1 MFKKVKDFVS
11 AVQTKQ
17 VGILMTFL
25 MMFLGLVML
34 SWLFGYWSNG
44 LYGTKFEINSC
55 WQGLAGIVTGLGGLA
70 TMAAK
75 YYVDSKYN
83 SDEGVMPHATKGE
96 K

>member
-1 MFKKVKDFVS
+1 MEKIKSFIQ

-25 MMFLGLVML
+25 MTFLAIVMM
-34 SWLFGYWSNG
+34 SWLYGYWSNG
-44 LYGTKFEINSC
+44 FYDTHFEINSC

-75 YYVDSKYN
+75 YYVDSRYN
-83 SDEGVMPHATKGE
+83 SNEGE
-96 K
+96 KPVERK

>member
-1 MFKKVKDFVS
+1 MKAKIKQFIE

-17 VGILMTFL
+17 VGVLMTFL
-25 MMFLGLVML
+25 MCFLALVML
-34 SWLFGYWSNG
+34 SWLYGYWSNG

-70 TMAAK
+70 AMAAK

-83 SDEGVMPHATKGE
+83 SGEGEMPTKKGE
-96 K
+96 